1 MADKDVNK
9 NPPGNDPAENSLAVK
24 RSGKQTAKLQ
34 QRIKVTKWILFCL
47 LLLVIILYLLFIFF
61 WRGGLDGEGGGDEPD
76 YGDFTVQIDEGNRNL
91 ISLSEDI
98 EFEGATIRLQGSS
111 VDDLWHCKRLW
122 IPSNIQDLSDGGAHH
137 ATHDIK
143 DYGKDVYLIE
153 GAEYDE
159 EPLELPSY
167 FAYTFFL
174 KNCSDEEI
182 QYTYDFV
189 LVDRLIKS
197 ELDALEAVRVMII
210 RNGEETIW
218 ANPSLDGTPIEADT
232 LLFNEEPRIIT
243 TLDNRIGAGAIDK
256 YTIVMW
262 VDGDD
267 PECVNDIWGNQL
279 KFEMNFEVQ
288 NKLKDSV
295 DDTTSETSD
304 Q

>member
-111 VDDLWHCKRLW
+111 ADDLWHCTRDW
-122 IPSNIQDLSDGGAHH
+122 IPANVQDLSQGGSHH
-137 ATHDIK
+137 SSD
-143 DYGKDVYLIE
+143 
-153 GAEYDE
+153 
-159 EPLELPSY
+159 PSY
-167 FAYTFFL
+167 FAYTFYL

-182 QYTYDFV
+182 KYTYDLE
-189 LVDRLIKS
+189 LVDKYIAK
-197 ELDALEAVRVMII
+197 ELDALDAMRIMFIC
-210 RNGEETIW
+210 NGEKSVW
-218 ANPSLDGTPIEADT
+218 ANPSKDGTPIEANT
-232 LLFNEEPRIIT
+232 SLFSAEPYMMKQK
-243 TLDNRIGAGAIDK
+243 DNVIAAGDIQK
-256 YTIVMW
+256 YTVVMW
-262 VDGDD
+262 LEGED
-267 PECVNDIWGNQL
+267 PECINDIFTNQL
-279 KFEMNFEVQ
+279 KFQMNFEVQ
-288 NKLKDSV
+288 NKFKESV
-295 DDTTSETSD
+295 EDTSSETSE
-304 Q
+304 